1 MPLILRTSCYP
12 CHQVTASEV
21 DPGTNNLM
29 SCRDCRFWAKI
40 GGWKVENL
48 WHYGVDLQGQNSDM
62 MYIYIYI
69 ILKMDGSM
77 SDSKIVNLSL
87 GETKK
92 DGNLLSFL
100 LLQPQK
106 KTKLPKQKKKKLP
119 HTTSPLVILSK
130 YKANIPLASA
140 SHSFWLPQLGP
151 HGTRFASAKWTV
163 SKHMACPTRSVMKV
177 KVGRWFNSTGGWPT
191 KSRCVAYRSFPKK
204 NWA

>member
-62 MYIYIYI
+62 MYIYI
-69 ILKMDGSM
+69 
-77 SDSKIVNLSL
+77 LSSRWTDRCPIPKL
-87 GETKK
+87 STFRLAKQKK
-92 DGNLLSFL
+92 TGTFCLFSFT
-100 LLQPQK
+100 LQPQK

-151 HGTRFASAKWTV
+151 HGTRFASAKWTA